1 MSTIKSALK
10 LYEASGEDSALK
22 RAKYSLLNIINSQI
36 QELAALHK
44 NLLLE
49 AYEDLGAGISYN
61 PDERDKPK
69 RYEYLTKEEEATKT
83 CSSFEVS
90 LIRAAEEVEGTY
102 DFAAEIRQAKIA
114 EKERNM
120 REFEERVRRLK
131 ERQAEFQ
138 RK

>member
-69 RYEYLTKEEEATKT
+69 RYEYLTKEEESTKT
-83 CSSFEVS
+83 CSFEIS